1 MKKLVTLLVLLVSNV
16 VNSQTRFDTTVHQPM
31 FYGLNVYAKDRVGS
45 ILTKEQNDASQYLLN
60 EWYKENIDKV
70 YGEFIRLL
78 NEERSHLRTNK
89 RLVICKD
96 LVDFNNPH
104 FSNDSVVLIED
115 WGLAKKLSKE
125 FQRTHNVTLVDNYT
139 TPSGHK
145 RITIAYISPMDQIK
159 YDSLSSIACLH
170 HNKYLINESNYL
182 SKDWA
187 RRDSIIYLLGHNES
201 SPVYPYHDTVIN
213 FAGDR
218 VRHYTKGKGDFMGE
232 IFASGYVLDYFKFE
246 KIKKIYNEKNNHT
259 QYGIATKITNNP
271 YKEIAK
277 SLFEQFKKSKKH
289 YEIMIQN
296 ENFGLIGMNL
306 LHTTTN
312 KFYFTVAIVKEK
324 K

>member
-16 VNSQTRFDTTVHQPM
+16 VNSQNRFDTTVHQPM
-31 FYGLNVYAKDRVGS
+31 FYGLNVYAKDKVSAR
-45 ILTKEQNDASQYLLN
+45 LAKEKNNAYQYLLN

-96 LVDFNNPH
+96 LVDFKNPH

-159 YDSLSSIACLH
+159 YDSLSSVACLH

-187 RRDSIIYLLGHNES
+187 RRDSIIFLLGHNES
-201 SPVYPYHDTVIN
+201 RPVYPYHDTVIN
-213 FAGDR
+213 SAGDR

-232 IFASGYVLDYFKFE
+232 IFASGYVLNNFKCDFEE
-246 KIKKIYNEKNNHT
+246 KIDPTSKT
-259 QYGIATKITNNP
+259 QYSVMTKVTNNP

-289 YEIMIQN
+289 HEIMIQD

-312 KFYFTVAIVKEK
+312 KFYFTVVMVKEK

>member
-1 MKKLVTLLVLLVSNV
+1 MKKLLVLLVLLVSNV
-16 VNSQTRFDTTVHQPM
+16 VNAQNRFDTTVHQPM
-31 FYGLNVYAKDRVGS
+31 FYGLNVYGKDKVFAR
-45 ILTKEQNDASQYLLN
+45 LTKEQNDASQYLLN
-60 EWYKENIDKV
+60 EWYKENIGKV

-145 RITIAYISPMDQIK
+145 RITITYISSMDQIK
-159 YDSLSSIACLH
+159 YDSLSSVACLH

-187 RRDSIIYLLGHNES
+187 RRDSIIYLLGHNEY

-213 FAGDR
+213 SAGDR

-232 IFASGYVLDYFKFE
+232 IFASGYIINQFHFE
-246 KIKKIYNEKNNHT
+246 TVQKVDKERNT
-259 QYGIATKITNNP
+259 QYWVVTKVTNNP

-277 SLFEQFKKSKKH
+277 KLFEQFKKSKKH

-296 ENFGLIGMNL
+296 ENFGLTGMNL
-306 LHTTTN
+306 LHTTDD
-312 KFYFTVAIVKEK
+312 KFYFTVAMVKEK